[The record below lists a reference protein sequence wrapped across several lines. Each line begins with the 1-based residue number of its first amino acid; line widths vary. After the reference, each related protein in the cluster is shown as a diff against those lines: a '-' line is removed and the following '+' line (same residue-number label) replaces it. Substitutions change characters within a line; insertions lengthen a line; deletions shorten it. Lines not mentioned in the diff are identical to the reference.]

1 MVIAYLR
8 VGTSNKEL
16 LEEQKDEIERYA
28 SNHDMNVDKWITDV
42 TVDKGREDERN
53 LARGLDRMQKGDSLI
68 FSDISRLGRTL
79 SEVMDI
85 MGRCMEKGVQIYSI
99 RDRYILDQAL
109 DLPVMGNV
117 FKLVTEIEH
126 SLMSIRTKEALN
138 HKKSAG
144 GPLGRPKGSAA
155 KQSFLDANKEEV
167 ISMLERGDTV
177 FEICKRFN
185 VSRNTYYMF
194 SQVEIA
200 VSSMSDQAIPY
211 PYCQSNSGIILKFI
225 PHIPAR
231 NVSGMKIVDTIVR
244 RFMIAFMRRSLLDM

>member
-53 LARGLDRMQKGDSLI
+53 LARVLDRMQKGDSLI

-138 HKKSAG
+138 HKKSTG

-167 ISMLERGDTV
+167 ISLYVQTELRTL
-177 FEICKRFN
+177 K
-185 VSRNTYYMF
+185 
-194 SQVEIA
+194 
-200 VSSMSDQAIPY
+200 P
-211 PYCQSNSGIILKFI
+211 ILF
-225 PHIPAR
+225 PH
-231 NVSGMKIVDTIVR
+231 V
-244 RFMIAFMRRSLLDM
+244 

>member
-53 LARGLDRMQKGDSLI
+53 LARYWIVCKKAIVWSFRI
-68 FSDISRLGRTL
+68 FPAWDELL

-138 HKKSAG
+138 YKKSAG
-144 GPLGRPKGSAA
+144 
-155 KQSFLDANKEEV
+155 
-167 ISMLERGDTV
+167 
-177 FEICKRFN
+177 
-185 VSRNTYYMF
+185 
-194 SQVEIA
+194 
-200 VSSMSDQAIPY
+200 
-211 PYCQSNSGIILKFI
+211 
-225 PHIPAR
+225 AR
-231 NVSGMKIVDTIVR
+231 
-244 RFMIAFMRRSLLDM
+244 

>member
-53 LARGLDRMQKGDSLI
+53 LARVLDRMQKGDSLI

-99 RDRYILDQAL
+99 RDRYPRPGIGFASYGKRVQVGDGDRTQF
-109 DLPVMGNV
+109 DVNPYQRG
-117 FKLVTEIEH
+117 IE
-126 SLMSIRTKEALN
+126 S
-138 HKKSAG
+138 
-144 GPLGRPKGSAA
+144 
-155 KQSFLDANKEEV
+155 
-167 ISMLERGDTV
+167 
-177 FEICKRFN
+177 
-185 VSRNTYYMF
+185 
-194 SQVEIA
+194 
-200 VSSMSDQAIPY
+200 
-211 PYCQSNSGIILKFI
+211 
-225 PHIPAR
+225 
-231 NVSGMKIVDTIVR
+231 
-244 RFMIAFMRRSLLDM
+244 

>member
-1 MVIAYLR
+1 
-8 VGTSNKEL
+8 
-16 LEEQKDEIERYA
+16 
-28 SNHDMNVDKWITDV
+28 
-42 TVDKGREDERN
+42 
-53 LARGLDRMQKGDSLI
+53 
-68 FSDISRLGRTL
+68 
-79 SEVMDI
+79 
-85 MGRCMEKGVQIYSI
+85 MEKGVQIYSI

-138 HKKSAG
+138 HKKSTG

-167 ISMLERGDTV
+167 ISMLKRGDTV

-194 SQVEIA
+194 
-200 VSSMSDQAIPY
+200 
-211 PYCQSNSGIILKFI
+211 K
-225 PHIPAR
+225 R
-231 NVSGMKIVDTIVR
+231 NYG
-244 RFMIAFMRRSLLDM
+244 L

>member
-16 LEEQKDEIERYA
+16 LEEQKNEIKRYA
-28 SNHDMNVDKWITDV
+28 SDHDMNVDKWVTDV
-42 TVDKGREDERN
+42 TVGKKEDERN
-53 LARGLDRMQKGDSLI
+53 LAMVLDRMQKGDSLVL
-68 FSDISRLGRTL
+68 SDISRLGRTL
-79 SEVMDI
+79 SEVMEI

-99 RDRYILDQAL
+99 RDRYILGQAL
-109 DLPVMGNV
+109 NLPVMGNV

-126 SLMSIRTKEALN
+126 SLMSTRTKEALN
-138 HKKSAG
+138 HKKSTG

-155 KQSFLDANKEEV
+155 KQSFLDANREEV

-194 SQVEIA
+194 
-200 VSSMSDQAIPY
+200 
-211 PYCQSNSGIILKFI
+211 K
-225 PHIPAR
+225 R
-231 NVSGMKIVDTIVR
+231 NYG
-244 RFMIAFMRRSLLDM
+244 L

>member
-16 LEEQKDEIERYA
+16 LEEQKDEIKRFA
-28 SNHDMNVDKWITDV
+28 SDHNIKVDKWITDV
-42 TVDKGREDERN
+42 TVGKGKEEERN
-53 LARGLDRMQKGDSLI
+53 LDMVLDRMQKGDSLI
-68 FSDISRLGRTL
+68 LSDISRLGRTL

-99 RDRYILDQAL
+99 KDRYILDKAL

-126 SLMSIRTKEALN
+126 SLMSTRTKEALS
-138 HKKSAG
+138 HKKSTG

-155 KQSFLDANKEEV
+155 KQSFLDAHKEEV
-167 ISMLERGDTV
+167 ISMIERGDTV

-194 SQVEIA
+194 
-200 VSSMSDQAIPY
+200 
-211 PYCQSNSGIILKFI
+211 K
-225 PHIPAR
+225 R
-231 NVSGMKIVDTIVR
+231 NYG
-244 RFMIAFMRRSLLDM
+244 L

>member
-42 TVDKGREDERN
+42 TVDKGRKMN
-53 LARGLDRMQKGDSLI
+53 VILLGYWIVCKKGDSLI

-138 HKKSAG
+138 HKKST
-144 GPLGRPKGSAA
+144 
-155 KQSFLDANKEEV
+155 E
-167 ISMLERGDTV
+167 
-177 FEICKRFN
+177 
-185 VSRNTYYMF
+185 
-194 SQVEIA
+194 
-200 VSSMSDQAIPY
+200 
-211 PYCQSNSGIILKFI
+211 
-225 PHIPAR
+225 AR
-231 NVSGMKIVDTIVR
+231 
-244 RFMIAFMRRSLLDM
+244 

>member
-53 LARGLDRMQKGDSLI
+53 LARVLDRMQKGDSLI

-79 SEVMDI
+79 SKVMDI

-138 HKKSAG
+138 HKKSTG

-155 KQSFLDANKEEV
+155 KQFSKFVNVL
-167 ISMLERGDTV
+167 M
-177 FEICKRFN
+177 FPEIPIICSNGTTDSKTNPFSACIAR
-185 VSRNTYYMF
+185 SR
-194 SQVEIA
+194 
-200 VSSMSDQAIPY
+200 
-211 PYCQSNSGIILKFI
+211 
-225 PHIPAR
+225 
-231 NVSGMKIVDTIVR
+231 
-244 RFMIAFMRRSLLDM
+244 LLSVA

>member
-155 KQSFLDANKEEV
+155 KQSFWMRIKK
-167 ISMLERGDTV
+167 RGSACLNAETLFSKFV
-177 FEICKRFN
+177 NVLMFPEIPIICSNGTTDSKTNPFSACIAR
-185 VSRNTYYMF
+185 SR
-194 SQVEIA
+194 
-200 VSSMSDQAIPY
+200 
-211 PYCQSNSGIILKFI
+211 
-225 PHIPAR
+225 
-231 NVSGMKIVDTIVR
+231 
-244 RFMIAFMRRSLLDM
+244 LLSVA

>member
-16 LEEQKDEIERYA
+16 LEEQKDEIKRFA
-28 SNHDMNVDKWITDV
+28 SDHNIKVDKWITDV
-42 TVDKGREDERN
+42 TVGKGKEEERN
-53 LARGLDRMQKGDSLI
+53 LDMVLDRMQKGDSLI
-68 FSDISRLGRTL
+68 LSDISRLGRTL

-85 MGRCMEKGVQIYSI
+85 MGRCMEKGIQIYSI
-99 RDRYILDQAL
+99 KDRYILDKAL

-126 SLMSIRTKEALN
+126 SLMSTRTKEALS
-138 HKKSAG
+138 HKKSTG

-155 KQSFLDANKEEV
+155 KQSFLDAHKEEV

-194 SQVEIA
+194 
-200 VSSMSDQAIPY
+200 
-211 PYCQSNSGIILKFI
+211 K
-225 PHIPAR
+225 R
-231 NVSGMKIVDTIVR
+231 NYG
-244 RFMIAFMRRSLLDM
+244 L

>member
-109 DLPVMGNV
+109 DFASYGKRVQVGDGDRTQFDVNPYQRG
-117 FKLVTEIEH
+117 IE
-126 SLMSIRTKEALN
+126 S
-138 HKKSAG
+138 
-144 GPLGRPKGSAA
+144 
-155 KQSFLDANKEEV
+155 
-167 ISMLERGDTV
+167 
-177 FEICKRFN
+177 
-185 VSRNTYYMF
+185 
-194 SQVEIA
+194 
-200 VSSMSDQAIPY
+200 
-211 PYCQSNSGIILKFI
+211 
-225 PHIPAR
+225 
-231 NVSGMKIVDTIVR
+231 
-244 RFMIAFMRRSLLDM
+244 

>member
-16 LEEQKDEIERYA
+16 LEEQKDEIKRFA
-28 SNHDMNVDKWITDV
+28 SDHNIKVDKWITDV
-42 TVDKGREDERN
+42 TVGKGKEEERN
-53 LARGLDRMQKGDSLI
+53 LDMVLDRMQKGDSLI
-68 FSDISRLGRTL
+68 LSDISRLGRTL

-85 MGRCMEKGVQIYSI
+85 MGRCMEKGIQTYSI
-99 RDRYILDQAL
+99 KDRYILDKAL

-126 SLMSIRTKEALN
+126 SLMSTRTKEALS
-138 HKKSAG
+138 HKKSTG

-155 KQSFLDANKEEV
+155 KQSFLDAHKEEV

-194 SQVEIA
+194 
-200 VSSMSDQAIPY
+200 
-211 PYCQSNSGIILKFI
+211 K
-225 PHIPAR
+225 R
-231 NVSGMKIVDTIVR
+231 NYG
-244 RFMIAFMRRSLLDM
+244 L

>member
-85 MGRCMEKGVQIYSI
+85 WDAAWKKAFRSI
-99 RDRYILDQAL
+99 
-109 DLPVMGNV
+109 V
-117 FKLVTEIEH
+117 
-126 SLMSIRTKEALN
+126 
-138 HKKSAG
+138 
-144 GPLGRPKGSAA
+144 
-155 KQSFLDANKEEV
+155 
-167 ISMLERGDTV
+167 
-177 FEICKRFN
+177 
-185 VSRNTYYMF
+185 
-194 SQVEIA
+194 
-200 VSSMSDQAIPY
+200 
-211 PYCQSNSGIILKFI
+211 
-225 PHIPAR
+225 
-231 NVSGMKIVDTIVR
+231 
-244 RFMIAFMRRSLLDM
+244 

>member
-99 RDRYILDQAL
+99 RDRYILDQAFASYGKRVQVG
-109 DLPVMGNV
+109 DGDRTQFDVNPYQRG
-117 FKLVTEIEH
+117 IE
-126 SLMSIRTKEALN
+126 S
-138 HKKSAG
+138 
-144 GPLGRPKGSAA
+144 
-155 KQSFLDANKEEV
+155 
-167 ISMLERGDTV
+167 
-177 FEICKRFN
+177 
-185 VSRNTYYMF
+185 
-194 SQVEIA
+194 
-200 VSSMSDQAIPY
+200 
-211 PYCQSNSGIILKFI
+211 
-225 PHIPAR
+225 
-231 NVSGMKIVDTIVR
+231 
-244 RFMIAFMRRSLLDM
+244 

>member
-1 MVIAYLR
+1 
-8 VGTSNKEL
+8 
-16 LEEQKDEIERYA
+16 
-28 SNHDMNVDKWITDV
+28 
-42 TVDKGREDERN
+42 
-53 LARGLDRMQKGDSLI
+53 
-68 FSDISRLGRTL
+68 
-79 SEVMDI
+79 MDI

-138 HKKSAG
+138 YKKSAG

-185 VSRNTYYMF
+185 VSRNSYYMF
-194 SQVEIA
+194 
-200 VSSMSDQAIPY
+200 
-211 PYCQSNSGIILKFI
+211 K
-225 PHIPAR
+225 R
-231 NVSGMKIVDTIVR
+231 NYG
-244 RFMIAFMRRSLLDM
+244 L

>member
-1 MVIAYLR
+1 MA
-8 VGTSNKEL
+8 
-16 LEEQKDEIERYA
+16 
-28 SNHDMNVDKWITDV
+28 
-42 TVDKGREDERN
+42 
-53 LARGLDRMQKGDSLI
+53 
-68 FSDISRLGRTL
+68 
-79 SEVMDI
+79 EVMDI

-138 HKKSAG
+138 HKKSTG
-144 GPLGRPKGSAA
+144 GPLGRPKGSA
-155 KQSFLDANKEEV
+155 ANKEEV

-194 SQVEIA
+194 
-200 VSSMSDQAIPY
+200 
-211 PYCQSNSGIILKFI
+211 K
-225 PHIPAR
+225 R
-231 NVSGMKIVDTIVR
+231 NYG
-244 RFMIAFMRRSLLDM
+244 L

>member
-16 LEEQKDEIERYA
+16 LEEQKNEIKRYA
-28 SNHDMNVDKWITDV
+28 SDHDMNVDKWVTDV
-42 TVDKGREDERN
+42 TVGKKEDERN
-53 LARGLDRMQKGDSLI
+53 LAMVLDRMQKGDSLVL
-68 FSDISRLGRTL
+68 SDISRLGRTL
-79 SEVMDI
+79 SEVMEI

-155 KQSFLDANKEEV
+155 KQSFLDANREEV

-194 SQVEIA
+194 
-200 VSSMSDQAIPY
+200 
-211 PYCQSNSGIILKFI
+211 K
-225 PHIPAR
+225 R
-231 NVSGMKIVDTIVR
+231 NYG
-244 RFMIAFMRRSLLDM
+244 L